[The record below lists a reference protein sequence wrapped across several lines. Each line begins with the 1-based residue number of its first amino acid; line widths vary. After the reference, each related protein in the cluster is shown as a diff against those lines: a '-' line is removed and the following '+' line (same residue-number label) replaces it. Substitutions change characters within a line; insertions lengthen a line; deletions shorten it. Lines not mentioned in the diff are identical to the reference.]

1 MRQAQAALGSLAF
14 LILAPGTVAGLVPW
28 WLTGWRLGPAL
39 FGFEPLR
46 WLGGVLVGLSLALL
60 LECFGRFAWL
70 GRGTPAP
77 VAPTER
83 LVVSGP
89 YRRVRNPMYVAVT
102 GLILGQVLMFQ
113 SAALLVY
120 AAAIVAAFHA
130 FVLAYEEPTLKRQFP
145 ADYPAYFANVPR
157 WVPRLRAWRP

>member
-1 MRQAQAALGSLAF
+1 MQRTSAALGSLLF
-14 LILAPGTVAGLVPW
+14 LILAPGTVAGFIPW
-28 WLTGWRLGPAL
+28 WITGWRLRPVGL
-39 FGFEPLR
+39 EPLR
-46 WLGGVLVGLSLALL
+46 WLGWALCALALALL
-60 LECFGRFAWL
+60 LECFGRFAFL

-102 GLILGQVLMFQ
+102 GLILGQVLIFQ
-113 SAALLVY
+113 SPALLVY
-120 AAAIVAAFHA
+120 GAVIALLFHA

-145 ADYPAYFANVPR
+145 DDYPAFFANVPR
-157 WVPRLRAWRP
+157 WIPRVRPWRP

>member
-14 LILAPGTVAGLVPW
+14 LILAPGMVAGLIPW
-28 WLTGWRLGPAL
+28 WLTGWRLAPVL
-39 FGFEPLR
+39 FGLEPLR
-46 WLGGVLVGLSLALL
+46 WLGGGLAGLSLVLL

-83 LVVSGP
+83 LVISGP

-113 SAALLVY
+113 SPALLIY
-120 AAAIVAAFHA
+120 AAVIAAAFHA

-145 ADYPAYFANVPR
+145 ADYPAYFAHVPR
-157 WVPRLRAWRP
+157 WIPRLKPWRP